1 MRVLIL
7 GASGMLG
14 HKVWQ
19 VLRDRHEVHAAARE
33 GWATWERFGLFAAD
47 QFHGGLEAGNPD
59 SLLQILGAVRPEV
72 IVNCVGIV
80 KQVAA
85 ATDPVASLTVNA
97 LFPQRVAAACRAT
110 SARLIQISTD
120 CVFSGRKGGYTEA
133 DVPDAEDLYGR
144 SKLLGEVTGAGALTL
159 RTSFIGRELSRQSG
173 LLEWFLANRKE
184 RVRGY
189 TNAIFSGF
197 TTQILGEILAWVI
210 GQQPTLAGLY
220 HVASEPISKCSL
232 LTKISKAFGFETE
245 IEPYAE
251 YRCDRTL
258 DASRFRIATGW
269 QPPCW
274 DAMIEKL
281 ADDPTPYDQWRQ
293 A

>member
-33 GWATWERFGLFAAD
+33 GWAAWERFGLFVAN

-59 SLLQILGAVRPEV
+59 SILQVVDAVRPELV
-72 IVNCVGIV
+72 VNCVGIV
-80 KQVAA
+80 KQVPA

-97 LFPQRVAAACRAT
+97 LFPHRVAAACQAT
-110 SARLIQISTD
+110 GARLIQISTD

-144 SKLLGEVTGAGALTL
+144 SKLLGEVTTAGALTL
-159 RTSFIGRELSRQSG
+159 RTSIIGRELSRQSG
-173 LLEWFLANRKE
+173 LLEWFLANRKK

-197 TTQILGEILAWVI
+197 TTQSLAEILAWVI
-210 GQQPTLAGLY
+210 ADQPTLAGLY
-220 HVASEPISKCSL
+220 HVASEPISKYSL
-232 LTKISKAFGFETE
+232 LTKISKAFGLETE
-245 IEPYAE
+245 VEPYDE
-251 YRCDRTL
+251 HRCDRSL
-258 DASRFRIATGW
+258 DASRFRTATGW
-269 QPPCW
+269 QPPSW
-274 DAMIEKL
+274 DAMIEVL
-281 ADDPTPYDQWRQ
+281 AGDPTPYDKWRQ
-293 A
+293 P